1 MAWSFAGNLQG
12 PAGPSAVSADAGNS
26 ARLGSDGKVYVGAS
40 SYTLP
45 IAQASSL
52 GGLKVGTPVAGK
64 YASGVAADGTIQWS
78 TASATGSPLRLPP
91 TDMGSGFNGIDAYWY
106 QDTANVVRL
115 QLPSGHNGILIAG
128 DGQQTFSKIPLCGTA
143 PTADNHLA
151 NKAYVD
157 SKTAAGTYLPL
168 AGGTM
173 TGGITLPTTI
183 ASFSYGSTGYNW
195 FGGSSGVALRSN
207 TTNLWTTTSANTTFN
222 QTIVAQPTG
231 GVQMGSGGS
240 FLKRGSSSTKIAATG
255 MIELP
260 TDAPAASEAIR
271 KDYADS
277 TYATKVVMSDVFDE
291 LAALKSEVAAL
302 KAAA

>member
-45 IAQASSL
+45 IAQASTL

-64 YASGVAADGTIQWS
+64 YASGVAADGTIQW
-78 TASATGSPLRLPP
+78 TTVSAIGAPLRLPP
-91 TDMGSGFNGIDAYWY
+91 TAVSTFNGTDAYWY
-106 QDTANVVRL
+106 MDSNGIVRL
-115 QLPSGHNGILIAG
+115 QMPAGVNGIFVAA
-128 DGQQTFSKIPLCGTA
+128 DGQQTMSKIPLCSVVPA
-143 PTADNHLA
+143 ADNHLV
-151 NKAYVD
+151 NKLYVD
-157 SKTAAGTYLPL
+157 GKVGAYLPL

-173 TGGITLPTTI
+173 TGGITLPT
-183 ASFSYGSTGYNW
+183 AVAGFSWGSSGYNM
-195 FGGSSGVALRSN
+195 FGASGGVALRSG

-260 TDAPAASEAIR
+260 ADAPAAGEAIR

-277 TYATKVVMSDVFDE
+277 TYATKVAMSDVFDE
-291 LAALKSEVAAL
+291 LAAIKSEVAAL